1 MDSRDKLIE
10 ELRAIIADQAAQLKK
25 QATRIEQ
32 LELELAKAKKD
43 SSTSSKPPSSD
54 LIKPKPKPK
63 RPGPRK
69 KPRKGGQPGHQR
81 QLREPLPPE
90 RVDETIIQE
99 IDSDEVKR
107 LGLRP
112 TGNFDKIQHIELPD
126 SPVRVTELWLT
137 EYQDTEGNLYIPD
150 CPELRGPIFGPR
162 MLAMI
167 GWLKSVGHCSYSTVE
182 NWMEDVLQVP
192 VSRGYLA
199 KLCTGTISSS
209 LAEPYDEL
217 EDAIPRQDQLGSD
230 ETSFKDNGKKHWIWC
245 ITAATFSVFH
255 IAPLVR
261 GLCWRSWWGRVLW
274 LSELRLLLGQ
284 LLVRLELLD
293 QSPVLLGSFDP
304 RHSVS
309 ERETSGQ
316 ENQGLGRTAP
326 GSVAAAVFGLAPPRR
341 DDGRRLPSFDAHAP
355 RPLSRVGSQS
365 SFHEGGRE
373 SRCAVRDRE
382 LLRWRIAE
390 TFKNMTC
397 RRTTFAS
404 CLAMVS
410 SQQTITANSKSA
422 IALSIAASPKVRV
435 AKLASDTMNECGQRS
450 PPARSRNAA
459 SSHFY
464 SNRSPLNSTGR
475 THQASLSLKLVN
487 GYQKA
492 KQRKRFHVNVI
503 LRDRTYCDLT
513 WCPQRVRSGVE
524 LSGEGKEGW
533 SAMHF
538 LTRLPEVTV
547 RITESDRRF
556 HALSA

>member
-25 QATRIEQ
+25 QAARIEQ

-126 SPVRVTELWLT
+126 SPVHVTEYWLT
-137 EYQDTEGNLYIPD
+137 EYQDSEGNLYIPD
-150 CPELRGPIFGPR
+150 CPELSGPIFGPR

-199 KLCTGTISSS
+199 KLCTGTISGS
-209 LAEPYDEL
+209 LADPYDEL
-217 EDAIPRQDQLGSD
+217 KDAIPRQDQLGSD

-255 IAPLVR
+255 IDSTRSRAVLEKLVGEEFAGYLNFDYFSANCSFAWNYCIKAQYCWAHLIRDIRFLKEKHPDKKTKAWAEQLLDRSRRLFSAWHRRDEMTKEGFHRSMITHRDRFLELVR
-261 GLCWRSWWGRVLW
+261 NPPSTKEAENLAARFAIVNYFAGESQDLQEYD
-274 LSELRLLLGQ
+274 LSQDYFRFMFSDGVEPTNNHSEQQIRHCVIDRRITQGTRGEAGQ
-284 LLVRLELLD
+284 R
-293 QSPVLLGSFDP
+293 
-304 RHSVS
+304 
-309 ERETSGQ
+309 
-316 ENQGLGRTAP
+316 
-326 GSVAAAVFGLAPPRR
+326 
-341 DDGRRLPSFDAHAP
+341 
-355 RPLSRVGSQS
+355 
-365 SFHEGGRE
+365 FHERMWTAIATCKKQERSFFSFLFE
-373 SRCAVRDRE
+373 S
-382 LLRWRIAE
+382 
-390 TFKNMTC
+390 
-397 RRTTFAS
+397 
-404 CLAMVS
+404 
-410 SQQTITANSKSA
+410 ITAKLNGQAAPSLL
-422 IALSIAASPKVRV
+422 IA
-435 AKLASDTMNECGQRS
+435 
-450 PPARSRNAA
+450 
-459 SSHFY
+459 
-464 SNRSPLNSTGR
+464 
-475 THQASLSLKLVN
+475 
-487 GYQKA
+487 
-492 KQRKRFHVNVI
+492 
-503 LRDRTYCDLT
+503 
-513 WCPQRVRSGVE
+513 
-524 LSGEGKEGW
+524 
-533 SAMHF
+533 
-538 LTRLPEVTV
+538 
-547 RITESDRRF
+547 
-556 HALSA
+556 